1 MKKYDLIVCGGGF
14 AGCGA
19 ALAAA
24 REGLSVLI
32 VDKAN
37 CLGGAACTNLVN
49 PFMPNST
56 NFVDENGN
64 KYKKELSSG
73 IFKEIVDKLD
83 EMGAYDRARE
93 VFHDEYLKIILNRM
107 MAEAGVDL
115 LFHSYIS
122 SVSASDGEI
131 KNITVA
137 TKSGEIVLEADYFID
152 STGDADIAYF
162 AGFPTQLGREAD
174 SLCQPMTLCFR
185 VANVD
190 MEKYIADHKNAN
202 EKYMKLKAEGKI
214 KNVRENLLIFRT
226 MVDGMLHFNSTRVVK
241 YNPVNPIDVTK
252 AEIEV
257 REQVFELLEFMKEN
271 CDGFQNA
278 QIVSSAAEIGVRE
291 SRMIIGDFVLNEKH
305 LVDCEK
311 FPDAIAASNYDIDIH
326 SPDGSGTS
334 HYYFPEGTYYTIP
347 YRALI
352 PKDSK
357 NLLAAGRCLSS
368 THEAQASYRI
378 MPVCCCIGQAAGIA
392 ISIAKKEG
400 KNVSEIDAKKIQDIL
415 RKNDAFFGE
424 M

>member
-1 MKKYDLIVCGGGF
+1 MNKYDLIVCGGGF

-56 NFVDENGN
+56 RVTDENGN
-64 KYKKELSSG
+64 KHKKELSGG
-73 IFKEIVDKLD
+73 IFLEIVEKLD
-83 EMGAYDRARE
+83 QMGAYDAKRE

-107 MAEAGVDL
+107 MTEAGVDL

-122 SVSASDGEI
+122 SVSCTDGEI
-131 KNITVA
+131 KNITIA
-137 TKSGEIVLEADYFID
+137 TKSGEMVLEADWFID
-152 STGDADIAYF
+152 ATGDADIAYY

-226 MVDGMLHFNSTRVVK
+226 MVDGMLHFNSTRIVK
-241 YNPVNPIDVTK
+241 HNPVDAIEVTK

-257 REQVFELLEFMKEN
+257 REQVFELFEFMKQN

-278 QIVSSAAEIGVRE
+278 QIVSTASEIGVRE
-291 SRMIIGDFVLNEKH
+291 SRMIVGDFVLNEQH
-305 LVDCEK
+305 LLDCEK
-311 FPDAIAASNYDIDIH
+311 FSDAIAASNYEIDIH
-326 SPDGSGTS
+326 NPEGSGTS
-334 HYYFPEGTYYTIP
+334 HYFFPEGSYYTIP

-352 PKDSK
+352 PKNSK
-357 NLLAAGRCLSS
+357 NLLVAGRCLSS

-378 MPVCCCIGQAAGIA
+378 MPVCCCVGQAAGTAVAIA
-392 ISIAKKEG
+392 EKSG
-400 KNVSEIDAKKIQDIL
+400 KTVSEIDIKELQNLL
-415 RKNDAFFGE
+415 RKNGAFFGD
-424 M
+424 